1 MSDMSPQETQLLQ
14 IFLNQFTQARGVVKD
29 PLADAL
35 ITTAAAQQPDAT
47 YLLVQRALLMEQA
60 LNAAKAQIASL
71 QNQIQLTPPVSPSFL
86 DSANTW
92 GNSANTV
99 NRPVAKEML
108 PASAPNQAQLPPC
121 APIATTSFLSS
132 GVGNVLSTV
141 AATAAGVAGGA
152 FLFQGIEH
160 MMGHHQ
166 ATNFFGQQSEN
177 SPLTAPV
184 ESTTINNYYASD
196 TPTGDSSDNSDD
208 DDSTV

>member
-1 MSDMSPQETQLLQ
+1 MSPQETQLLQ
-14 IFLNQFTQARGVVKD
+14 IFLNQLTQARGVVKD
-29 PLADAL
+29 PQADSL

-47 YLLVQRALLMEQA
+47 YLLVQRALLREQA
-60 LNAAKAQIASL
+60 LNAAKAQIARL
-71 QNQIQLTPPVSPSFL
+71 QNQIQLTPPVSHSFL

-99 NRPVAKEML
+99 NRPVANETL
-108 PASAPNQAQLPPC
+108 TASAPNQAQIVTS
-121 APIATTSFLSS
+121 APTATAGFLSS
-132 GVGNVLSTV
+132 GVGNVLGTV

-177 SPLTAPV
+177 SPLAAPV

-196 TPTGDSSDNSDD
+196 TPPEDSFDSNDEDE
-208 DDSTV
+208 STV